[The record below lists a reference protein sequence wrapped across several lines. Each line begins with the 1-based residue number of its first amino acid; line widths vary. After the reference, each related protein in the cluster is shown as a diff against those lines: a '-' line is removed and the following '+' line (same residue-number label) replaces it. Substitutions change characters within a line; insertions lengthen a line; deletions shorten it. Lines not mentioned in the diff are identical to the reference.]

1 MIWLGIDT
9 SNVPLSIAVVK
20 DNQLLVEWTSSIKV
34 THSVGAMPAVEEAL
48 KQANINPGEID
59 VIAVAEGPGSY
70 TGVRIGVTIAKTLAW
85 TLKIPLVGVSSLQT
99 IAGNGLLFNGLICPI
114 MDARRDNVFSAIY
127 TNDLIADLPDGHYAI
142 ETILEKLALKQENVL
157 FVGKDV
163 SIHWQAIQRVLG
175 DRAIR
180 APFYLDLPKASV
192 VIEQAM
198 KKPLPSIEETH
209 HFVPEY
215 KRITEAETNWRAEQ
229 QKVGESN
236 D

>member
-9 SNVPLSIAVVK
+9 SNVPLSVAVVK

-34 THSVGAMPAVEEAL
+34 THSVGAMPAIEEAL
-48 KQANINPGEID
+48 KQASIKPAEID

-85 TLKIPLVGVSSLQT
+85 TLKIPVVGVSSLQT
-99 IAGNGLLFNGLICPI
+99 LAGNGSLFNGLICPI

-127 TNDLIADLPDGHYAI
+127 TNEVITDLADGHYAL
-142 ETILEKLALKQENVL
+142 ETILEKLATREENIL

-163 SIHWQAIQRVLG
+163 SIHWEAIQRVLG
-175 DRAIR
+175 ERAIR
-180 APFYLDLPKASV
+180 APFYLDLPRASV

-209 HFVPEY
+209 HFVPDY
-215 KRITEAETNWRAEQ
+215 KRITEAETNWRADQ
-229 QKVGESN
+229 LKAGKRN

>member
-9 SNVPLSIAVVK
+9 SNVPLSVAVVK
-20 DNQLLVEWTSSIKV
+20 DNQLLVEWTSSLKV

-48 KQANINPGEID
+48 KQASIKPSDID

-85 TLKIPLVGVSSLQT
+85 TLKVPVVGISSLQT
-99 IAGNGLLFNGLICPI
+99 LAANGSLFNGLICPI
-114 MDARRDNVFSAIY
+114 MDARRGNVFSAIY
-127 TNDLIADLPDGHYAI
+127 SNELIVDLPDGHYALD
-142 ETILEKLALKQENVL
+142 TILETLAPKEDYVL

-163 SIHWQAIQRVLG
+163 SIHWEAIQRVLG
-175 DRAIR
+175 ERAVR
-180 APFYLDLPKASV
+180 APFYLDLPRASV
-192 VIEQAM
+192 VIEQAK

-215 KRITEAETNWRAEQ
+215 KRITEAETNWKADQ
-229 QKVGESN
+229 LKAGKSN

>member
-9 SNVPLSIAVVK
+9 SNVPLSVAVVK

-48 KQANINPGEID
+48 KQASINPSEID
-59 VIAVAEGPGSY
+59 AIAVAEGPGSY

-99 IAGNGLLFNGLICPI
+99 IAGNGSLFNGLICPI

-127 TNDLIADLPDGHYAI
+127 TNDLIAELPDGHYSI
-142 ETILEKLALKQENVL
+142 ESILEKLASKEENVL

-163 SIHWQAIQRVLG
+163 PVHWEAIQRVLG
-175 DRAIR
+175 ERAIR

-198 KKPLPSIEETH
+198 KKPLPSIEDTH

>member
-9 SNVPLSIAVVK
+9 SNVPLSVAVVK
-20 DNQLLVEWTSSIKV
+20 DNQLIVEWTSSIKV

-48 KQANINPGEID
+48 KQASIKPGDID
-59 VIAVAEGPGSY
+59 AIAVAEGPGSY

-85 TLKIPLVGVSSLQT
+85 TLKVPVVGISSLQT
-99 IAGNGLLFNGLICPI
+99 LAANGSLFNGLICPI
-114 MDARRDNVFSAIY
+114 MDARRGNVFSAIY
-127 TNDLIADLPDGHYAI
+127 SNELIVDLPDGHYAL
-142 ETILEKLALKQENVL
+142 ETILETLAAKEDNVL

-163 SIHWQAIQRVLG
+163 SIHWEAIQHILG
-175 DRAIR
+175 KRAVR
-180 APFYLDLPKASV
+180 APFYLDLPRASV

-209 HFVPEY
+209 HFVPDY
-215 KRITEAETNWRAEQ
+215 KRITEAETNWRADQ
-229 QKVGESN
+229 LKAGKSN

>member
-48 KQANINPGEID
+48 KQASINPSEID

-99 IAGNGLLFNGLICPI
+99 IAGNGSLFNGLICPI

-127 TNDLIADLPDGHYAI
+127 TNELIADLPDGHYAI
-142 ETILEKLALKQENVL
+142 ETILEKLASKEENVL

-163 SIHWQAIQRVLG
+163 PIHWEAIQRVLG
-175 DRAIR
+175 KRAIR
-180 APFYLDLPKASV
+180 APFYLDLPRATV

>member
-157 FVGKDV
+157 FVRKDV

>member
-9 SNVPLSIAVVK
+9 SNVPLTIAVVK

-48 KQANINPGEID
+48 RQADIKPDELD
-59 VIAVAEGPGSY
+59 AIAVAEGPGSY

-85 TLKIPLVGVSSLQT
+85 TLKIPVVGVSSLQT
-99 IAGNGLLFNGLICPI
+99 LAGNGSLFNGIICPI
-114 MDARRDNVFSAIY
+114 MDARRQNVFSAIY
-127 TNDLIADLPDGHYAI
+127 TNELESILPDGHYA
-142 ETILEKLALKQENVL
+142 LEAVLEELATTEEDIL

-163 SIHWQAIQRVLG
+163 AIHWEAIQQVLG
-175 DRAIR
+175 ERAIR
-180 APFYLDLPKASV
+180 APFHQDLPKGSV

-198 KKPLPSIEETH
+198 MKPLPSIEETH
-209 HFVPEY
+209 HFVPDY

-229 QKVGESN
+229 QKAGQTNE
-236 D
+236 

>member
-1 MIWLGIDT
+1 
-9 SNVPLSIAVVK
+9 
-20 DNQLLVEWTSSIKV
+20 
-34 THSVGAMPAVEEAL
+34 
-48 KQANINPGEID
+48 
-59 VIAVAEGPGSY
+59 
-70 TGVRIGVTIAKTLAW
+70 
-85 TLKIPLVGVSSLQT
+85 
-99 IAGNGLLFNGLICPI
+99 

-229 QKVGESN
+229 QQVGESN

>member
-9 SNVPLSIAVVK
+9 SNVPLSIAVVQ
-20 DNQLLVEWTSSIKV
+20 DGQLLVEWTSSLKV

-48 KQANINPGEID
+48 KHANINPSDIGA
-59 VIAVAEGPGSY
+59 IAVAEGPGSY

-99 IAGNGLLFNGLICPI
+99 MAGNGSLFDGLICPI

-127 TNDLIADLPDGHYAI
+127 SKELTAFLPDGHYAI
-142 ETILEKLALKQENVL
+142 ETILEKLASRAENVL

-163 SIHWQAIQRVLG
+163 PIHWEAIQRVLG
-175 DRAIR
+175 KRAIR
-180 APFYLDLPKASV
+180 APLYLDLPKASV

-198 KKPLPSIEETH
+198 KKPLPSIEDTH

-215 KRITEAETNWRAEQ
+215 KRITEAEANWRAEQ

>member
-9 SNVPLSIAVVK
+9 SNVPLSVAVVK
-20 DNQLLVEWTSSIKV
+20 DNQLLVEWTSSLKV

-48 KQANINPGEID
+48 KQASIKPSDID

-85 TLKIPLVGVSSLQT
+85 TLKVPVVGISSLQT
-99 IAGNGLLFNGLICPI
+99 LAANGSLFNGLICPI
-114 MDARRDNVFSAIY
+114 MDARRGNVFSAIY
-127 TNDLIADLPDGHYAI
+127 SNELIVDLPDGHYALD
-142 ETILEKLALKQENVL
+142 TILETLAPKEDYVL

-163 SIHWQAIQRVLG
+163 SIHWEAIQRVLG
-175 DRAIR
+175 ERAVR
-180 APFYLDLPKASV
+180 APFYLDLPRASV
-192 VIEQAM
+192 VIEQAK

-215 KRITEAETNWRAEQ
+215 KRITEAETNWQADQ
-229 QKVGESN
+229 LKAGKSN

>member
-127 TNDLIADLPDGHYAI
+127 TNELIADLPDGHYAI
-142 ETILEKLALKQENVL
+142 ETILEKLASKEENVL

-163 SIHWQAIQRVLG
+163 SIHWEAIQRVLG
-175 DRAIR
+175 ERAIR
-180 APFYLDLPKASV
+180 APFYLDLPRASV
-192 VIEQAM
+192 MIEQAM

>member
-9 SNVPLSIAVVK
+9 SNVPLSVAVVK

-48 KQANINPGEID
+48 KQASIKPGDID

-85 TLKIPLVGVSSLQT
+85 TLKVPVVGISSLQT
-99 IAGNGLLFNGLICPI
+99 LAANGSLFNGLICPI
-114 MDARRDNVFSAIY
+114 MDARRGNVFSAIY
-127 TNDLIADLPDGHYAI
+127 SNELIVDLPDGHYAL
-142 ETILEKLALKQENVL
+142 ETILETLAAKEDNVL

-163 SIHWQAIQRVLG
+163 SIHWEAIQRILG
-175 DRAIR
+175 KRAVR
-180 APFYLDLPKASV
+180 APFYLDLPRASV

-209 HFVPEY
+209 HFVPDY
-215 KRITEAETNWRAEQ
+215 KRITEAETNWRADQ
-229 QKVGESN
+229 LKAGKSN

>member
-9 SNVPLSIAVVK
+9 SNVPLSVAVVK
-20 DNQLLVEWTSSIKV
+20 DDQLLVEWTSSIKV

-48 KQANINPGEID
+48 KQASIKPADID

-85 TLKIPLVGVSSLQT
+85 TLKIPVVGVSSLQT
-99 IAGNGLLFNGLICPI
+99 LAANGSLFNGLICPI
-114 MDARRDNVFSAIY
+114 MDARRGNVFSAIY
-127 TNDLIADLPDGHYAI
+127 SNELMVDLPDGHYALD
-142 ETILEKLALKQENVL
+142 TILETLALKGDNVL

-163 SIHWQAIQRVLG
+163 SIHWEAIQRVLG
-175 DRAIR
+175 ERAVR
-180 APFYLDLPKASV
+180 APFYLDLPRASV
-192 VIEQAM
+192 VIEQAE

-209 HFVPEY
+209 HFVPDY
-215 KRITEAETNWRAEQ
+215 KRITEAETNWRADQ
-229 QKVGESN
+229 LKAGKSN

>member
-9 SNVPLSIAVVK
+9 SNVPLSIAVVQ
-20 DNQLLVEWTSSIKV
+20 DDQLLVEWTSSIKV

-48 KQANINPGEID
+48 KQANINPSDID
-59 VIAVAEGPGSY
+59 AIAVAEGPGSY

-99 IAGNGLLFNGLICPI
+99 MAGNGSLFNGLICPI

-127 TNDLIADLPDGHYAI
+127 SKELIADLPDGHYAM
-142 ETILEKLALKQENVL
+142 ETILEKLASKEENVL

-163 SIHWQAIQRVLG
+163 PIHWEAIQRVLG
-175 DRAIR
+175 ERAIR

-198 KKPLPSIEETH
+198 KKPLPSIEDTH

>member
-215 KRITEAETNWRAEQ
+215 KRITEAETNWREEQ

>member
-127 TNDLIADLPDGHYAI
+127 TNDLTADLPDGHYAI

-215 KRITEAETNWRAEQ
+215 KRITEAETNWLAEQ